1 MGLWDFDY
9 AMWIRTGSLYFH
21 SYFSTAIY
29 VKCLFP
35 ELRMLIN
42 FYCMKV

>member
-9 AMWIRTGSLYFH
+9 ATGIRTGSLYFH
-21 SYFSTAIY
+21 NYFSTAIY
-29 VKCLFP
+29 LKCLFLV
-35 ELRMLIN
+35 LRMLIN